1 MKEWLTV
8 VADDEETWLALANE
22 ALDFVGSRRRR

>member
-8 VADDEETWLALANE
+8 LADDEETWLALARE
-22 ALDFVGSRRRR
+22 ALAFVSRRSRR